1 VAAAG
6 IEAKA
11 KSEKLKGPDLGGV
24 TERHERAWIEQYVR
38 KQIEFNGAA
47 HKKEFKGTDEE
58 LAALID
64 WLATFPCAEDSSAAG
79 SSAAASASPVSDLPA
94 TVRAD
99 R

>member
-24 TERHERAWIEQYVR
+24 TERHERPWIEQYVR

-64 WLATFPCAEDSSAAG
+64 WLATFPCAEDSSAA
-79 SSAAASASPVSDLPA
+79 ASASPVSDLPA

>member
-24 TERHERAWIEQYVR
+24 TERHEREWIGKYVR
-38 KQIEFNGAA
+38 KQIDFNGEA

-64 WLATFPCAEDSSAAG
+64 WLGSFPNATASTSATCLPSEPAHTVPAQ
-79 SSAAASASPVSDLPA
+79 AA
-94 TVRAD
+94 R
-99 R
+99 